1 MSNPERRL
9 EAERSLAF
17 AEACERGAETPAEM
31 YIVLK
36 LEKRAMAKL
45 IKARHFVL
53 AAPGVEPLPAQPPDE
68 RRSHDAGVTATT
80 WHRMGLT
87 RVRPPSSLP
96 PKHFR
101 PTALPSPWP
110 SSQPTGSA

>member
-9 EAERSLAF
+9 AAERSLAF

-45 IKARHFVL
+45 MKARHFVL
-53 AAPGVEPLPAQPPDE
+53 AAPSAEPLPPQPPDE
-68 RRSHDAGVTATT
+68 RRFQDAGVTTTT
-80 WHRMGLT
+80 WHRMSLT
-87 RVRPPSSLP
+87 RIRPLSSPP

-110 SSQPTGSA
+110 SSQPTGPA